1 MTSIYMGNLAH
12 SATGDELR
20 EAFSQQG
27 EVSSV
32 TIVTDGETGRPRG
45 FAFVEMPDGDE
56 AATAIKTG
64 ENTETWKPN
73 RPAKTLTLTLS
84 QRERGPSADVS
95 G

>member
-56 AATAIKTG
+56 AALVKTQKLG
-64 ENTETWKPN
+64 SRIALP
-73 RPAKTLTLTLS
+73 RPS
-84 QRERGPSADVS
+84 P
-95 G
+95 